1 MLDSASSPGVQCRI
15 RPGLAFSPIAASTT
29 IAGTGPGIK
38 DRPRFADGGHHP
50 HIGKAALGDLI
61 SHRKPH
67 TVVAAKA
74 IADPY
79 NDTITHLRSMVG
91 VRKCAEHEMHG
102 S

>member
-1 MLDSASSPGVQCRI
+1 MAVTTRTSA
-15 RPGLAFSPIAASTT
+15 
-29 IAGTGPGIK
+29 
-38 DRPRFADGGHHP
+38 RPRWR
-50 HIGKAALGDLI
+50 LI

-79 NDTITHLRSMVG
+79 NDTTITHLRSTVG
-91 VRKCAEHEMHG
+91 VRQCAEHEMHG